1 MQNEGTTDTLLTNK
15 TTTGVALSFAET
27 NDTLVTNAVTVPETI
42 DNVEIDATRYDGL
55 WVYLIQPWDLE
66 EPWTFEAILKS
77 NTILTNV

>member
-15 TTTGVALSFAET
+15 TTTGVALSLAET
-27 NDTLVTNAVTVPETI
+27 NDTLVTNATTVPSTI
-42 DNVEIDATRYDGL
+42 DNIDLGTRIDGL
-55 WVYLIQPWDLE
+55 WVTLVQPWELD

>member
-15 TTTGVALSFAET
+15 TTVGASLTAQST
-27 NDTLVTNAVTVPETI
+27 NSTSVTSEVTVPSTI
-42 DNVEIDATRYDGL
+42 DNIDLGTRIDGL
-55 WVYLIQPWDLE
+55 WVTLVQPWELE